1 MKQRTY
7 RSRVL
12 RVVNASPDW
21 MLARDIA
28 KRTGLTYLQ
37 TIFALNAL
45 FNSGSIARHGRKS
58 TARWGSLVLIE
69 HDPSTEA
76 IATLEAI
83 FRDFARPERNS

>member
-1 MKQRTY
+1 MKRTH

-12 RVVNASPDW
+12 RTVNASPNW
-21 MLARDIA
+21 MQARDIA

-69 HDPSTEA
+69 HNPTLDA

-83 FRDFARPERNS
+83 FRDFTRIPN